1 MSLQIL
7 PVIVWH
13 NERERCL
20 VVFRPLEVADPLQ
33 ERRDNTIDILLY
45 LYIYRECV

>member
-13 NERERCL
+13 SERERCL
-20 VVFRPLEVADPLQ
+20 VVFRPLEVADPHQ